1 MRLFIGQLIIES
13 GAKNNI
19 RSSQNALGMLQLK
32 PEVLNDCGIEKRF
45 YQHRMAQVDCAVRL
59 YVMIKRNLQ
68 PVFLSVFGHLDKTK
82 QQALFD
88 ILLVQYYHSG
98 IGAMT
103 KLLTDTEMGKAARYF
118 AEHPQE
124 FSAEDITTGMIFHNL
139 GRQPWGWESLY
150 YVLDIMIVSKSL
162 SVHEK

>member
-1 MRLFIGQLIIES
+1 
-13 GAKNNI
+13 
-19 RSSQNALGMLQLK
+19 MLQLK